1 MIALLVSALLGSAAV
16 PGQLLVVT
24 PRGESRLPIFAD
36 TLAGPQLA
44 ASGLAVALRGQ
55 LKSDSGWYQ
64 VTIAQKLFRFWPGV
78 AAVRCNDTL
87 LPLASAP
94 LLHGDTLFIPLQFA
108 AEMLPSRFTERYRW
122 DQTAVRLTEIGPAIP
137 PPPPPRV
144 ATSERLPNGLKP
156 GHVVTIDPGHGGV
169 DPGTHGQFFA
179 PGMTESKAVL
189 QIGLL
194 LREELK
200 SRGIGVV
207 MTRTTDTL
215 ISLYQRGSYC
225 RDACDL
231 FVSIHVNSLP
241 PRRADP
247 NHNGFTTYILAEA
260 RTEEASRVEKME
272 NEAIRF
278 ENNDM
283 RDSVASGLDFILRD
297 LQANEYLRES
307 ARLADLIQDKL
318 EPVHTGA
325 DLGVK
330 QANFVVL
337 TTAQRPAVLVETGF
351 RTSPS
356 DIRMLTT
363 KNGQK
368 SLAAAIADAIVAYLL
383 EYERR
388 SDASSDSATKGRP

>member
-1 MIALLVSALLGSAAV
+1 MILSLLLAAV
-16 PGQLLVVT
+16 LGAASAPAQMLIVT
-24 PRGESRLPIFAD
+24 PRGESRLPILAD
-36 TLAGPQLA
+36 TLAGPQLPA
-44 ASGLAVALRGQ
+44 AALVVALRGQ
-55 LKSDSGWYQ
+55 VRTDSGWYQ
-64 VTIAQKLFRFWPGV
+64 LTIAQKLFRFWPGV

-87 LPLASAP
+87 LPLVSAP
-94 LLHGDTLFIPLQFA
+94 LLHGDTLFVPLQFA
-108 AEMLPSRFTERYRW
+108 AEMLPARMSERYHW
-122 DQTAVRLTEIGPAIP
+122 DQSATRLTEVGAPLLPPA
-137 PPPPPRV
+137 PPR
-144 ATSERLPNGLKP
+144 ASERLPNGLRP

-179 PGMTESKAVL
+179 GGMTESRAVL

-194 LREELK
+194 LRDELK
-200 SRGIGVV
+200 SRGVGVV

-215 ISLYQRGSYC
+215 ISLYDRGRYC

-247 NHNGFTTYILAEA
+247 AHNGFTTYILAEA

-278 ENNDM
+278 ENNDA
-283 RDSVASGLDFILRD
+283 RDTSATGLDFILRD
-297 LQANEYLRES
+297 LSLNEYLRES

-325 DLGVK
+325 NLGVK

-351 RTSPS
+351 RTSPT
-356 DIRMLTT
+356 DVRMLTT
-363 KNGQK
+363 RNGQK

-383 EYERR
+383 DYERR
-388 SDASSDSATKGRP
+388 SDASADSGRKARP

>member
-1 MIALLVSALLGSAAV
+1 MMSLVMLAAALATV
-16 PGQLLVVT
+16 PAQVVIVT
-24 PRGESRLPIFAD
+24 PRGESRLPLFAD
-36 TLAGPQLA
+36 TVAGPLLPA
-44 ASGLAVALRGQ
+44 AGLAVALRGQ
-55 LKSDSGWYQ
+55 VKSDSGWYQ
-64 VTIAQKLFRFWPGV
+64 VTIAQKPYRFWPGL

-87 LPLASAP
+87 LPLAGAP
-94 LLHGDTLFIPLQFA
+94 SLHGDTLFLPLQFA
-108 AEMLPSRFTERYRW
+108 AELLPASSSGRYRW
-122 DQTAVRLTEIGPAIP
+122 DQASAKLTEIGAPLLP
-137 PPPPPRV
+137 PPAPRP
-144 ATSERLPNGLKP
+144 ATAERLPNGLRP

-169 DPGTHGQFFA
+169 DPGTHGNFFSA
-179 PGMTESKAVL
+179 GMTESKAVL

-194 LREELK
+194 LRDELK

-215 ISLYQRGSYC
+215 ISLYDRGRYC

-247 NHNGFTTYILAEA
+247 AHNGFTTYILAEA

-278 ENNDM
+278 ENNDT
-283 RDSVASGLDFILRD
+283 RDTATSGLDFILRD
-297 LQANEYLRES
+297 LSLNEYLRES

-325 DLGVK
+325 NLGVK

-337 TTAQRPAVLVETGF
+337 TTAQRPAVLIETGF
-351 RTSPS
+351 RTSPT
-356 DIRMLTT
+356 DVRMLTN

-388 SDASSDSATKGRP
+388 TDISPDSGRKGVR